1 MLDVLRSCVVIPLIY
16 FYTLLMGALALLLS
30 LFDRDGRLQH
40 WCARTWCRMIAATA
54 GARVRVEGLENVPR
68 GRACVFVANHQ
79 SYLDIPAV
87 WGYVPAQ
94 FSIMAKRSL
103 FYVPFMGWFLW
114 RAGHIPIDRD
124 NARAALQ
131 SVNRAVEKLHAGRSL
146 VVFPEGHRSFDG
158 ALQEFKPGGFKIA
171 HKAGVPVVPV
181 AIIGT
186 SRVLRRD
193 SLVFHPGEVRV
204 VIDAPLDTREYTS
217 RTLPDLVARARAV
230 IAARL
235 AQFEGAP
242 GLLVSG
248 RGGARAA
255 SDACD
260 SEAARGRARQ
270 AERRA
275 QNVGR
280 KCWKEMN
287 GN

>member
-16 FYTLLMGALALLLS
+16 LYTLLMGALALLLS

-40 WCARTWCRMIAATA
+40 WCARTWCRLIAATA
-54 GARVRVEGLENVPR
+54 GARVVVEGLENVPR

-114 RAGHIPIDRD
+114 RAGHIPIDRG
-124 NARAALQ
+124 NARAALE
-131 SVNRAVEKLHAGRSL
+131 SVHRAVEKLHAGRSL
-146 VVFPEGHRSFDG
+146 VVFPEGHRSYDG

-186 SRVLRRD
+186 ARVLKRD

-204 VIDAPLDTREYTS
+204 VIEAPLDPREYTS
-217 RTLPDLVARARAV
+217 RTLPELVARARAV
-230 IAARL
+230 IAVRL
-235 AQFEGAP
+235 GPPRGASELP
-242 GLLVSG
+242 AGV
-248 RGGARAA
+248 RGGASETS
-255 SDACD
+255 SDGVPG
-260 SEAARGRARQ
+260 AARRRSRQ
-270 AERRA
+270 AEQGA

-280 KCWKEMN
+280 R
-287 GN
+287 